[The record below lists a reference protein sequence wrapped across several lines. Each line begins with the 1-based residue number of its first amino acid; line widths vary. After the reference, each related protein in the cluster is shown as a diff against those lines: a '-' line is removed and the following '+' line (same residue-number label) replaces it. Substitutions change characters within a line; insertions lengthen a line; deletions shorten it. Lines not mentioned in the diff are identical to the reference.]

1 MAAFKVGDII
11 TGIKGKNPYDL
22 TNSNS
27 VMKVIALLD
36 PNSYDDNDLKVQIIN
51 TTLDKV
57 FIGDEYWAKSKFFI
71 LYDYNI
77 FKFLAEKLGN
87 KVNELKDCP
96 FKEDL
101 VNNSPLKIEPIG
113 AMKEG

>member
-11 TGIKGKNPYDL
+11 TGIKGVGIYGL

-36 PNSYDDNDLKVQIIN
+36 PNSYDNNDLKVQIIN
-51 TTLDKV
+51 TTIGKQ
-57 FIGDEYWAKSKFFI
+57 FIGDEYNVKSKFFI

-77 FKFLAEKLGN
+77 FKILAEKLGN

-101 VNNSPLKIEPIG
+101 VNNSQFKTEPIEV
-113 AMKEG
+113 AKEG